1 LSTIADVAREAGVSV
16 ATVSRA
22 LRGLDRV
29 SPETRDRVMQVAED
43 LHYVASPTATSLAS
57 GRTRVV
63 AVVTPFLNRWYFATL
78 MSAIGKTLRDHG
90 HHVLLFDLEGD
101 YHNRLEL
108 TREMLWKRSDGVIV
122 LNIPL
127 LDREVDLLDRVG
139 LPTVAVGT
147 PLPGRPLVAIDDAE
161 ATRLATTHL
170 IDLGHRHIAY
180 VGAAPVNVTHS
191 RTPRTRFGAFRE
203 VMAAHRIPV
212 RESWV
217 VPAEWSARSARDRI
231 EPVLAADFRPTA
243 VVAASDEMAI
253 GVLTAATHLGVSV
266 PDELSVIGIDDHPL
280 SDVLGLTTARQDVEA
295 QGRLAAELLVDS
307 LLGGQS
313 LSGEALILPVELV
326 VRSTT
331 GPVPVSPPAGSTTR

>member
-1 LSTIADVAREAGVSV
+1 MSTIADVAREAGVSV

-78 MSAIGKTLRDHG
+78 VSAIGKTLRDHG

-127 LDREVDLLDRVG
+127 LDREVELLDRVG
-139 LPTVAVGT
+139 LPAVAVGI
-147 PLPGRPLVAIDDAE
+147 PLPGSPLVAIDDAE
-161 ATRLATTHL
+161 AVRVATQHL
-170 IDLGHRHIAY
+170 IDLGT
-180 VGAAPVNVTHS
+180 GTSPTSAPPR
-191 RTPRTRFGAFRE
+191 RTSPT
-203 VMAAHRIPV
+203 VAHRE
-212 RESWV
+212 RGSAHSGRSWLRNGS
-217 VPAEWSARSARDRI
+217 PFGRTGSSRRSGQPSPRGTGWSPS
-231 EPVLAADFRPTA
+231 
-243 VVAASDEMAI
+243 
-253 GVLTAATHLGVSV
+253 
-266 PDELSVIGIDDHPL
+266 
-280 SDVLGLTTARQDVEA
+280 
-295 QGRLAAELLVDS
+295 
-307 LLGGQS
+307 
-313 LSGEALILPVELV
+313 
-326 VRSTT
+326 
-331 GPVPVSPPAGSTTR
+331 